1 MKDHRAKQCFA
12 RRSFIFVDTIL
23 EVRKTRIRH
32 TLSRNSPFYL

>member
-12 RRSFIFVDTIL
+12 RRSFIFVGAKS
-23 EVRKTRIRH
+23 ENPIRH